1 MGDGAPSVIAA
12 IWKKPDNPTMAMA
25 ADAYDSDLVVERVGA
40 PA

>member
-25 ADAYDSDLVVERVGA
+25 ADACDSDLVVERVGA
-40 PA
+40 AA

>member
-12 IWKKPDNPTMAMA
+12 IWKKPDNPTMATA
-25 ADAYDSDLVVERVGA
+25 ADAYESELVVERVGV